1 MEVIHGSIEKGVY
14 DRTEKSPYQQISAL
28 WARSNAA
35 LKPKPFFKNIPRRI
49 FKDHCDA
56 EGVPFRRDPLYPL
69 NEFEAVIRSRWVEF
83 VP

>member
-1 MEVIHGSIEKGVY
+1 MPLEEKGG
-14 DRTEKSPYQQISAL
+14 SNQIKRVLASECSSCGL
-28 WARSNAA
+28 VQTPP
-35 LKPKPFFKNIPRRI
+35 KPNPFFKNIPRRI
-49 FKDHCDA
+49 FKDQRDA

>member
-1 MEVIHGSIEKGVY
+1 MRKQPERRSGGQ
-14 DRTEKSPYQQISAL
+14 KSLLSAISAL
-28 WARSNAA
+28 WACSNAA
-35 LKPKPFFKNIPRRI
+35 AKPNPFFKNIPRRI
-49 FKDHCDA
+49 FKDQRDA

>member
-1 MEVIHGSIEKGVY
+1 MPLEEKGGSNQIKRVLASECSSCGLVQTPPQ
-14 DRTEKSPYQQISAL
+14 TEPIFQKY
-28 WARSNAA
+28 
-35 LKPKPFFKNIPRRI
+35 PRRI
-49 FKDHCDA
+49 FKDQRDA

>member
-1 MEVIHGSIEKGVY
+1 MPLEEKGGSDQIKRVLASECSSC
-14 DRTEKSPYQQISAL
+14 RLVQTPPQTEPI
-28 WARSNAA
+28 
-35 LKPKPFFKNIPRRI
+35 FKNIPRRI
-49 FKDHCDA
+49 FKDQRDA

>member
-1 MEVIHGSIEKGVY
+1 MPLEEKGGS
-14 DRTEKSPYQQISAL
+14 DQIKESLPVSARL
-28 WARSNAA
+28 AGLFKRRP
-35 LKPKPFFKNIPRRI
+35 KPNPFFKNIPRRI
-49 FKDHCDA
+49 FKDQRDA